1 MGDVVSGILN
11 TSALVSLLL
20 FDETDVVNVVAEPR
34 LRTGCHT
41 SINGIDLLFTLIQVS
56 LLVCYFVSLQLLR
69 LYKIVVGKFLMCLV
83 VCVFYIVV
91 AVCCLTVR
99 LYC

>member
-1 MGDVVSGILN
+1 MLRVEILS

-34 LRTGCHT
+34 LRAGCHT
-41 SINGIDLLFTLIQVS
+41 SINGIYLLFTLIQVS

>member
-1 MGDVVSGILN
+1 MEILN

-34 LRTGCHT
+34 PRTGCHT

-99 LYC
+99 LHC